1 MGLAKA
7 RLEYMMH
14 KTMPKTMSKQST
26 LSAVGLW
33 WRWVLTT
40 LAGVVI
46 GNVFGIAACLAGVY
60 YLSDRLVALNIC
72 SIGFGNLN
80 CPVATGIISGAIF
93 VGTFVGL
100 MQYLVLRRFFK
111 APAWWIL
118 VSSFGWTWIGFAA
131 TSLAY
136 TSQFGFVINADG
148 SFAESN
154 IMARIPLLIINSLWL
169 VFAGICL
176 GVLQW
181 LVLWSGT
188 RPKIPKRRSLWWII
202 VNAVLITFVAIAIM
216 SIFRGWGS
224 LLGIFWFFL
233 GFTPFY
239 ATITAAT
246 LVKIRLHKFA
256 NQSAPEG
263 GMMLPLSDEV
273 INDLNN
279 KTSTPSQLEN

>member
-1 MGLAKA
+1 
-7 RLEYMMH
+7 
-14 KTMPKTMSKQST
+14 MPKTMSRQRN

-40 LAGVVI
+40 LVGVVI
-46 GNVFGIAACLAGVY
+46 GNIFGIAACLAGVY
-60 YLSDRLVALNIC
+60 YLSDRLVDLHIC
-72 SIGFGNLN
+72 STGFGNLN
-80 CPVATGIISGAIF
+80 CPVATGIVSGAIC
-93 VGTFVGL
+93 VGTLVGL
-100 MQYLVLRRFFK
+100 MQYLVLRRFFQ

-118 VSSFGWTWIGFAA
+118 VSAFGWTWIGFAA

-154 IMARIPLLIINSLWL
+154 IMARLPLLVVNCLWL

-202 VNAVLITFVAIAIM
+202 VNAALITFVAVSIM
-216 SIFRGWGS
+216 AIFRGWGS
-224 LLGIFWFFL
+224 LHGIFWFFL

-246 LVKIRLHKFA
+246 LVKMRLHIFA
-256 NQSAPEG
+256 IPSPPEAVASI
-263 GMMLPLSDEV
+263 PLSSEV
-273 INDLNN
+273 TNGINNQ
-279 KTSTPSQLEN
+279 TSAPSQLEN